1 MAGQALISHL
11 QECVSLEDIVVVIN
25 INNLTIL
32 FRASNGQ
39 LFFSN

>member
-32 FRASNGQ
+32 RASNGQ